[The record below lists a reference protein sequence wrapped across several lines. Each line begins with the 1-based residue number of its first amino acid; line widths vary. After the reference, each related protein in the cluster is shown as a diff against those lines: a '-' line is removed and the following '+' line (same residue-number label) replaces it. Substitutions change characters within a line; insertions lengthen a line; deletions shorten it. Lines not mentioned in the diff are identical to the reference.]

1 MLSLLARGAFATHD
15 GTTGENRVLDLPAMA
30 SEPRALRHFFTAI
43 ALAALALPACHSTSQ
58 ADDAGVLADADFV
71 TCVGETRAPPFAQGM
86 QVTSRNG
93 TFVLKVL
100 ANTYTDGMGKVVT
113 GKPAKGV
120 DQWMIETDVASSS
133 APVDGLA
140 MDVVPFMPDHGHG
153 TSVAVAVTPEGSGTY
168 LIAPLYLYMAGYW
181 EITFDITDSS
191 GATPVTDTAI
201 VKVCVPD

>member
-1 MLSLLARGAFATHD
+1 
-15 GTTGENRVLDLPAMA
+15 MA
-30 SEPRALRHFFTAI
+30 SESRAVRHFLTAI
-43 ALAALALPACHSTSQ
+43 AVAGLALPACHSTSQ
-58 ADDAGVLADADFV
+58 ADDAGVVADADFV
-71 TCVGETRAPPFAQGM
+71 TCLGETRAPPFVGGM
-86 QVTSRNG
+86 QVMSRNG

-100 ANTYTDGMGKVVT
+100 ANTYTDGMGKVIT

-133 APVDGLA
+133 APIDGLA

-153 TSVAVAVTPEGSGTY
+153 TSVAVTVTPEGSGRY
-168 LIAPLYLYMAGYW
+168 MISPLYLYMAGYW

-191 GATPVTDTAI
+191 GATPVTDSAI